1 MSRIFD
7 VVKAL
12 SGQKNFI
19 VIPSP
24 YLDFFKG
31 DPQAHLLGA
40 ILNQLVHWSGVESSL
55 DNGWF
60 YKKHEQ
66 LAEEIR
72 GVTDDQVRKAVK
84 KLVSSYLP
92 DAIET
97 ATRKVNG
104 TPTMHYRLNG
114 DVLIAKL
121 FPSELDSAISPN
133 GNGSIAELK
142 RQRSQMDS
150 AEKPQGNGNIAES
163 YLYTDHYTDHNLQI
177 NKPSSLQNSGESRNQ
192 EKSDFLLTHPEAV
205 IYTPSG
211 TSWGTAKDL
220 DAAKW
225 IFTKIR
231 VVNATA
237 KEPNWVEWSNDIRLM
252 HEQDGRSHREICELF
267 KWANTDSFWAANILS
282 PRKLRVKWDEL
293 VMRSQAKVAV
303 APVIDN
309 SERDSAY
316 KRFISG
322 TGQDVKRSEL
332 EIKVGLEASKVG
344 VRSMGASFAVVR
356 WNALWK
362 ECSQRVSGEAAA

>member
-7 VVKAL
+7 VIQAL
-12 SGQKNFI
+12 SGQKNVI
-19 VIPSP
+19 VIPAP

-31 DPQAHLLGA
+31 DQQAHMLAA
-40 ILNQLVHWSGVESSL
+40 ILNQLVYWSGIPSSL
-55 DNGWF
+55 NDGWF
-60 YKKHEQ
+60 YKSYDE
-66 LAEEIR
+66 LAGEIR
-72 GVTDDQVRKAVK
+72 GVTADQVRKATN
-84 KLVSSYLP
+84 KLISNYLP
-92 DAIET
+92 GVIET
-97 ATRKVNG
+97 VTRKVNG
-104 TPTMHYRLNG
+104 TPKKHYRLDG
-114 DVLIAKL
+114 DVLIAKI
-121 FPSELDSAISPN
+121 FPPAVEVAVLPN
-133 GNGSIAELK
+133 GNGSIAESI
-142 RQRSQMDS
+142 RQKSQMET
-150 AEKPQGNGNIAES
+150 AEKPNGNGDVAES
-163 YLYTDHYTDHNLQI
+163 YLYTDHYLQI
-177 NKPSSLQNSGESRNQ
+177 NKPSSLQNSDESGNKA
-192 EKSDFLLTHPEAV
+192 KSDFLSTHPDAA

-211 TSWGTAKDL
+211 KSWGTTKDL

-225 IFTKIR
+225 IFAKIR
-231 VVNATA
+231 IVNAAA

-252 HEQDGRSHREICELF
+252 REQDDRSHREICELF

-362 ECSQRVSGEAAA
+362 ECSQRVSGEVAA

>member
-7 VVKAL
+7 VIQAL
-12 SGQKNFI
+12 SGQKNVI
-19 VIPSP
+19 VIPAP

-31 DPQAHLLGA
+31 DQQAHMLAA
-40 ILNQLVHWSGVESSL
+40 ILNQLVYWSGIPSSL
-55 DNGWF
+55 SDGWF
-60 YKKHEQ
+60 YKSYDE
-66 LAEEIR
+66 LAGEIR
-72 GVTDDQVRKAVK
+72 GVTADQVRKATS
-84 KLVSSYLP
+84 KLISNYLP
-92 DAIET
+92 GVIET
-97 ATRKVNG
+97 ATRKVSG
-104 TPTMHYRLNG
+104 TPKKHYRLDG
-114 DVLIAKL
+114 DVLIAKI
-121 FPSELDSAISPN
+121 FPPSVEVAVLPN
-133 GNGSIAELK
+133 GNGGIAESI
-142 RQRSQMDS
+142 RQKSQMET
-150 AEKPQGNGNIAES
+150 AEKPNGNGDVAES
-163 YLYTDHYTDHNLQI
+163 YLYTDHYLQI
-177 NKPSSLQNSGESRNQ
+177 NKPSSLQNSDESGNKA
-192 EKSDFLLTHPEAV
+192 KSDFLSTHPDAA

-211 TSWGTAKDL
+211 KSWGTAKDL

-225 IFTKIR
+225 IFAKIR
-231 VVNATA
+231 IVNAAA
-237 KEPNWVEWSNDIRLM
+237 KEPNWVEWSNDVRLM
-252 HEQDGRSHREICELF
+252 HEQDDRSHREICELF

-362 ECSQRVSGEAAA
+362 ECSQRVSGEVAA